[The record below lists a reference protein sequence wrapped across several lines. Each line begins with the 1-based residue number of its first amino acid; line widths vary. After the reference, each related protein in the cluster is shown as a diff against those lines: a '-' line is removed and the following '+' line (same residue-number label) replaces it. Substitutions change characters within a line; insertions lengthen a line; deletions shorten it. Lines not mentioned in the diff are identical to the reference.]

1 MKIVKE
7 YPCAQS
13 VPVSVVIPCFNC
25 ELTIERAVRSVFSQ
39 TKIPKEVIFVDDYST
54 DHTLKILK
62 KLEVN
67 FPNIVIVI
75 MSEKNYGAASARNT
89 GWNFASQPFIAFLDA
104 DDTWHPK
111 KLSIQYNFMQN
122 NQDVVLCGHQ
132 CTLFRENCTA
142 LDSAKKN
149 HITKISSKSL
159 LFKNAFSTPTVMLR
173 RDVEFRFQE
182 GRRYSEDVFLWQRVA
197 FANLKVVRI
206 EMPLAYVH
214 KSFYGVDGL
223 SAQLWKMEMGELSNF
238 FSLFRTENISL
249 PLYAVVISFSVVKF
263 FKRILV
269 AAIKRL

>member
-1 MKIVKE
+1 MKNSAPI
-7 YPCAQS
+7 S
-13 VPVSVVIPCFNC
+13 VIIPCYRCANTIARAVESIFLQTLNPSEIIIVNDC
-25 ELTIERAVRSVFSQ
+25 GGEATLLALIELERLYPGKLTI
-39 TKIPKEVIFVDDYST
+39 
-54 DHTLKILK
+54 L
-62 KLEVN
+62 N
-67 FPNIVIVI
+67 FD
-75 MSEKNYGAASARNT
+75 KNQGAASARNA
-89 GWNFASQPFIAFLDA
+89 GWDFATQPYVAFLDA
-104 DDTWHPK
+104 DDTWHPE
-111 KLSIQYNFMQN
+111 KLSIQYEFMQN

-238 FSLFRTENISL
+238 FSLFHTKNISL

-269 AAIKRL
+269 TAIKRL